1 MKRII
6 SGMVILLFSMLCAGF
21 SEAAEFAEAGQED
34 ASVAVTATEAATGTE
49 NHEVIGNDVVT
60 GSNAAVPGND
70 VVADDNAAVVS
81 ENDLVADDN
90 AAAGNDVAAVG
101 SIAVKGNGIAAV
113 NSPVMDNTPTAST
126 AGSTGRKHSLLRV
139 MMHSGAAT
147 EEQALVLAEKK
158 AVAHVIQEFQER
170 NTNKEYAVSVFTL
183 AEEYE
188 KFVIAANILTREIKF
203 DGISLETRIDID
215 GDDLMSAMAEY
226 EVN

>member
-34 ASVAVTATEAATGTE
+34 TSVAVTATEAATGTE

-60 GSNAAVPGND
+60 GSNA
-70 VVADDNAAVVS
+70 VAT
-81 ENDLVADDN
+81 
-90 AAAGNDVAAVG
+90 GNDVAAVG

-170 NTNKEYAVSVFTL
+170 NINKEYAVSVFTL

>member
-60 GSNAAVPGND
+60 GSNAA
-70 VVADDNAAVVS
+70 AT
-81 ENDLVADDN
+81 
-90 AAAGNDVAAVG
+90 
-101 SIAVKGNGIAAV
+101 GNGIAAA